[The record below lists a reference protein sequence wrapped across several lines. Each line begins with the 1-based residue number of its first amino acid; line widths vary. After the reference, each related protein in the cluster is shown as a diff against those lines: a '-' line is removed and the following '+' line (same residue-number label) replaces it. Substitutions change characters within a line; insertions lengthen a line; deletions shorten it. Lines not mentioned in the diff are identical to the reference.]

1 MGFKTGVGPLD
12 EQMPN
17 GLPPGY
23 VVLIEGFLGTGKSF
37 IATTIASTAAKNGA
51 PVLFFSIDALS
62 DEVFEDLTKRGA
74 AVGLITIVDG
84 FSAPNERFSKLKPP
98 SRHKLDT
105 PDVYIFINKLAEFAN
120 DFKKG
125 VVVVDSINELLMR
138 SPGSVL
144 DLFRALKIFAKFT
157 ESVVVVTAHTDVEEV
172 HGVLTTAEHLADVI
186 IQIEVDPNL
195 E

>member
-62 DEVFEDLTKRGA
+62 DEVFEDLTKRGR
-74 AVGLITIVDG
+74 L
-84 FSAPNERFSKLKPP
+84 
-98 SRHKLDT
+98 
-105 PDVYIFINKLAEFAN
+105 
-120 DFKKG
+120 
-125 VVVVDSINELLMR
+125 
-138 SPGSVL
+138 
-144 DLFRALKIFAKFT
+144 
-157 ESVVVVTAHTDVEEV
+157 
-172 HGVLTTAEHLADVI
+172 
-186 IQIEVDPNL
+186 
-195 E
+195 